1 MAIQLM
7 EAKPN
12 QRYCRWSLL
21 SSYSKL
27 NCAHCADCYLL
38 DQPLTDLKLKM
49 RQFFS
54 QELLLLTL
62 SVNLLQNISSSTCV
76 TITLIVEIAL
86 WLLVIF
92 FLCMIA
98 VVIAE
103 LDDLMEQFARF
114 AVHSLKALITSSCQW
129 DRAGKEHR
137 DRQCFEFFILHHSN
151 GRLNSG
157 DDNEPDD
164 VDNDDDDIDE

>member
-1 MAIQLM
+1 
-7 EAKPN
+7 
-12 QRYCRWSLL
+12 
-21 SSYSKL
+21 
-27 NCAHCADCYLL
+27 
-38 DQPLTDLKLKM
+38 
-49 RQFFS
+49 
-54 QELLLLTL
+54 
-62 SVNLLQNISSSTCV
+62 
-76 TITLIVEIAL
+76 
-86 WLLVIF
+86 
-92 FLCMIA
+92 MIA